1 LSKIILFLH
10 LKLFQHKERSSVS
23 AAAPSFCYSVRTAK
37 VRTSQVR
44 QSNRNKSLFFSS
56 FGLAAASVE
65 QVLAFASLALSSADL
80 EEQVP
85 STCTLGSSLFSV
97 SVADMIFSIFVFLLH
112 L

>member
-1 LSKIILFLH
+1 VPPLSAIQF
-10 LKLFQHKERSSVS
+10 VS
-23 AAAPSFCYSVRTAK
+23 AK

-44 QSNRNKSLFFSS
+44 GSNRNKSLFFSS

-65 QVLAFASLALSSADL
+65 QAFGFRFGWLSLLPIL
-80 EEQVP
+80 VEHVVP
-85 STCTLGSSLFSV
+85 STFTLGSSFFSV